1 MSTSLNVFRW
11 SALATG
17 IVYGAY
23 HTQQLKVA
31 GKINQDQFNFA
42 RRQNLIK
49 EAKLEYSKLNPSQE
63 DSKNDLAK
71 INLDDDKLDFANVL
85 LRAVESLNDN

>member
-1 MSTSLNVFRW
+1 M
-11 SALATG
+11 
-17 IVYGAY
+17 YGAY